1 MVEPKVSGQLGR
13 VKIMSKVKALF
24 GWQCFSKHCFFVLLK
39 DVFGKHAPKPIL
51 TFLVLEKNGFLSNM
65 ALKKMIYAYCI
76 RPILTKDCILF
87 IKK

>member
-24 GWQCFSKHCFFVLLK
+24 GWQCFSKHFFFVLLK

-51 TFLVLEKNGFLSNM
+51 TFFVLEKNGFCQTW
-65 ALKKMIYAYCI
+65 LKKMIYAYCI
-76 RPILTKDCILF
+76 RPILIKDCILF